1 MFDRQVPQLTPEAR
15 VQLTK
20 PDTTVRCP
28 ITAQPL
34 RLKQLTAV
42 KFTRVDDDKDLRGQV
57 AKERYM
63 CAAQAGK
70 GDPPPLGRLVGPR
83 PHFAPLPPS
92 VPPGAGAHASS
103 GDLPGGPRE
112 RCRHCQPAATRG
124 DGAVWPPANP
134 RRPAVP
140 LREAHAP
147 GLP

>member
-1 MFDRQVPQLTPEAR
+1 M
-15 VQLTK
+15 QLTK

-70 GDPPPLGRLVGPR
+70 GDPPPWAASSVRGRTLLP
-83 PHFAPLPPS
+83 PPS

-147 GLP
+147 GPP